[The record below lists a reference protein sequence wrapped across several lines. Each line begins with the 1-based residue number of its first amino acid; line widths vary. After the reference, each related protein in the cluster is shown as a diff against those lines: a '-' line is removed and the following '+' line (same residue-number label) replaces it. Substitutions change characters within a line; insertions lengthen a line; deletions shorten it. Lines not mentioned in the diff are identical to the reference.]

1 MQIETVNIPVAVKYI
16 KEAELSQLQKDYALA
31 ELEGHKWAMQAMDR
45 VLRDIDL
52 GAIRVLYSVKEP
64 A

>member
-1 MQIETVNIPVAVKYI
+1 MVETVDIPVEVKYI
-16 KEAELSQLQKDYALA
+16 KEDVLWQLQKDYADA
-31 ELEGHKWAMQAMDR
+31 ELRGHKWAVQAMDK
-45 VLRDIDL
+45 VIRDIDL

>member
-1 MQIETVNIPVAVKYI
+1 MVETVDIPVEVKYI
-16 KEAELSQLQKDYALA
+16 NEDTLWQLQKDYADA
-31 ELEGHKWAMQAMDR
+31 ELRGHKWAVQAMDK
-45 VLRDIDL
+45 VIRDIDL

>member
-1 MQIETVNIPVAVKYI
+1 MVETVDIPVEVKYI
-16 KEAELSQLQKDYALA
+16 NEDTLWQLHKDYALA
-31 ELEGHKWAMQAMDR
+31 ELRGHKWAVQAMDK
-45 VLRDIDL
+45 VIRDIDL